1 LSLYNPE
8 KPMNP
13 DLITR
18 ILNTY
23 FIKKGKTLEVIQR
36 YLSVRYKLIM
46 DKKVLQKRIENLS
59 SN

>member
-1 LSLYNPE
+1 MHNPE
-8 KPMNP
+8 KPMNS

>member
-1 LSLYNPE
+1 MSLNNPE
-8 KPMNP
+8 KPMNS

-18 ILNTY
+18 ILDKY

>member
-1 LSLYNPE
+1 LPLYNPE
-8 KPMNP
+8 KPMNS

>member
-1 LSLYNPE
+1 MSLHNPE
-8 KPMNP
+8 KPMNS

-18 ILNTY
+18 ILDKY

>member
-1 LSLYNPE
+1 
-8 KPMNP
+8 MNS